1 MRELPIIFNTPMVQ
15 AILEGRKTMTRRP
28 IKNRLFG
35 LEDYERQYPYNLT
48 FPDKYGDSIKAEKL
62 APYQVGDRL
71 YVRETWAEYGHYNN
85 IPDSCSQ
92 VDSVNCGCCE
102 GVNNENKCL
111 NYKMHWYP
119 YYDLIERPILYYD
132 CFAKGLNVKSLNS
145 AYKYR
150 IRPSIHMPKKY
161 ARIWLE
167 VTNVRVER
175 VQDIDDNQ
183 AGKEG
188 MSCVSYEGKY
198 CDSGKLIFK
207 TLWDKIYK
215 TWDENPWVWVYEF
228 KVIDND

>member
-48 FPDKYGDSIKAEKL
+48 FPDKYGDSIKAEKIS
-62 APYQVGDRL
+62 PYQVGDRL
-71 YVRETWAEYGHYNN
+71 YVRETWGIGSRPCPREGF
-85 IPDSCSQ
+85 I
-92 VDSVNCGCCE
+92 E
-102 GVNNENKCL
+102 GVEFKADCKYL
-111 NYKMHWYP
+111 DG
-119 YYDLIERPILYYD
+119 YD
-132 CFAKGLNVKSLNS
+132 SLNIYS
-145 AYKYR
+145 KDEVLVKHWG
-150 IRPSIHMPKKY
+150 IGSGWKPSIHMPKEY